1 MKSTCVAQ
9 QHSRLYGWFPDASG
23 RRLRLA
29 RVSDRVARLH
39 LFAHATTFTR
49 RLNVNGMN
57 RVFILGRLGATPE
70 LQETK
75 AGESYCRLRLAT
87 NRTRDVVDWHSVF
100 AFGKLAETCAKHLH
114 KGANLLVEGRLSY
127 WQSPDS
133 QTRILSQSIKA
144 DDVQFVTS
152 GRSAE
157 SAPNPENLDISGGP
171 RNPDS
176 VAHLA

>member
-1 MKSTCVAQ
+1 MTALQRALVANI
-9 QHSRLYGWFPDASG
+9 
-23 RRLRLA
+23 
-29 RVSDRVARLH
+29 
-39 LFAHATTFTR
+39 FTR

-87 NRTRDVVDWHSVF
+87 NRTRDNVDWHSVF
-100 AFGKLAETCAKHLH
+100 AFGKLAETCAKHLRT
-114 KGANLLVEGRLSY
+114 GATLLVEGRLSY
-127 WQSPDS
+127 WQSADS
-133 QTRILSQSIKA
+133 QTKIMSQSIKA

-152 GRSAE
+152 GRGAEPVAKPVSA
-157 SAPNPENLDISGGP
+157 PENLDISGAP

-176 VAHLA
+176 VVHLA